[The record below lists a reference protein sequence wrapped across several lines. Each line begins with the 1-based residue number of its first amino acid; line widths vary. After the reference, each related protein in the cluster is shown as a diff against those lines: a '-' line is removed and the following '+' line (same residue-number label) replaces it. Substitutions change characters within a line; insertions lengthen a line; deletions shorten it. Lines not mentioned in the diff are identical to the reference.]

1 VIDGQPTEFHTHPAT
16 QPLDARHASTLYP
29 QSQSPGTSDGGG
41 SLSTNTTTTAPPGAQ
56 QDPTA
61 IPFSQ
66 DPTDRTN
73 KDDLEV
79 HFMSHILTANW
90 FDAKGSPIPTCGVDE
105 AWAFAQRVI
114 ENLLKTAATK
124 EAFLINLAAL
134 AGGKI
139 LINKGSLRI
148 TRLEELED
156 RTRYS
161 CAWQL
166 RFGDIIG
173 DWSMEETVLHN
184 AWKKD
189 NEKEGGEGGSNSNA
203 VQASAWEE
211 RYKEV
216 AITLQERDKEIA
228 LLKARILE
236 TIREKK

>member
-1 VIDGQPTEFHTHPAT
+1 VIDGQPTEFRTHPAT

-41 SLSTNTTTTAPPGAQ
+41 SLSTNTATGPPAQ
-56 QDPTA
+56 EP

-90 FDAKGSPIPTCGVDE
+90 FDAKGNPVPVCGVDE

-148 TRLEELED
+148 TRLEELAD

-173 DWSMEETVLHN
+173 DWSMEETVMHS
-184 AWKKD
+184 AWKKG
-189 NEKEGGEGGSNSNA
+189 ERKEGEGAGSGSNSSA
-203 VQASAWEE
+203 GQTTSAWEE
-211 RYKEV
+211 RYKEAV
-216 AITLQERDKEIA
+216 IALQERDKEIA
-228 LLKARILE
+228 QLKAKILD
-236 TIREKK
+236 TIRKK